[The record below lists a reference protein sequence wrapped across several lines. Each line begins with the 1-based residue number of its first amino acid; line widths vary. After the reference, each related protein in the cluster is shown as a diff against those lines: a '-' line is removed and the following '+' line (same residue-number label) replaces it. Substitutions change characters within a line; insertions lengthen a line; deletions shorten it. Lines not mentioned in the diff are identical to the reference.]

1 MATQCIDIASDK
13 NLTNASPIAMYAFII
28 CYIITNMFMQPD
40 FLYVIVI
47 LIELVLCQ
55 VFFQFSPRMVFL
67 TILFLFRNSLLSPSH
82 QDDFY
87 HAEEKDLKALKKVL
101 KEERI

>member
-1 MATQCIDIASDK
+1 MATQCIDISADK
-13 NLTNASPIAMYAFII
+13 NVSTASPIAMYAFII

-47 LIELVLCQ
+47 LIELVMCQ
-55 VFFQFSPRMVFL
+55 VFFQFSPRMVYL

-82 QDDFY
+82 KDVVY

-101 KEERI
+101 IEDRL